1 MDLDAGWT
9 FKNKRRRRRRT
20 IQFHKYATKFKTH
33 GSKLYFTRDELKPHR
48 KVFFIMFKTTAY
60 F

>member
-9 FKNKRRRRRRT
+9 FKNKRRRKT
-20 IQFHKYATKFKTH
+20 QFHKYATKFKTH
-33 GSKLYFTRDELKPHR
+33 GSKWYFTRDELKPHR